1 MPTVKDKPR
10 SNRSINKR
18 IDRLASS
25 ISSIYRDTYKSRPD
39 NKENLERITSGIE
52 DNLDDIFDKING
64 QDVSDISRLYLR
76 AINKSG
82 NSSKAI
88 AKSLEE
94 LFDADGNILDTVNMN
109 LIRKSIQSQDYQIDL
124 ICKYMPKL
132 KDALEVKK
140 DNVLSSDSFTKE
152 FIETMSSKS
161 GKDYNT
167 QFSDRARQIRDK
179 YNFDDLVEEIYW
191 DTSKYG
197 EYFLYHVPYRKG
209 FKTLLDRR
217 QKSGR
222 TNIPAAGDFRISST
236 LESTN
241 GKRKRKDGIIWEAN
255 QDITLS
261 EGFDKSF
268 VELVADDKINGTVN
282 LEFIRSDMID
292 SLYEDYEKIH
302 EIRES
307 HKSIME
313 SYLISLEKSS
323 DSVIPLEEE
332 RLPNFNTDGLSPD
345 GLNGGNVNNS
355 DILDSDKLRKDING
369 SIYYKI
375 PRSQIIPIWIA
386 NTCVGYIYM
395 KVKNDYF
402 ANFTTYDSRR
412 GTMLKNSM
420 ESDLMNDEWDRQ
432 NDMAVNQIAN
442 IISDQIDANF
452 INSNLDLKEEIYS
465 ILRYNDQFDITRGVN
480 NISCTFLPV
489 EDVQHFYFKLDP
501 VTHRGISDLNDAL
514 VPAMIW
520 CMAYLNDSIARM
532 SRGQDKRVYYVQQNV
547 EKNVGKTMLNVISQL
562 KKGNMGMRQLQNMN
576 TMFNVVGKFNDYII
590 PVGPNGESP
599 IRMEVMS
606 GQDINTP
613 TDLMDRM
620 EEQAIFTTDVP
631 PEFLQTLNQVD
642 YASRFTM
649 SNSRFLKK
657 VLKRQSICQKQYS
670 ITFRKFYNYEFNEN
684 DSTIMVRLPAPAY
697 LAIMNNNQLFEN
709 AKQQA
714 QGTLELM
721 DGADEAEEDVKGMY
735 QKLYIKKFI
744 GTYVNIDEAQE
755 MFEEAKML
763 VKAQKNSSM
772 PSADEDDFGED
783 DEY

>member
-1 MPTVKDKPR
+1 MPAVKDKLR
-10 SNRSINKR
+10 SNRSIGKR
-18 IDRLASS
+18 IDRLANS
-25 ISSIYRDTYKSRPD
+25 ISSVYKDTYKSRTD
-39 NKENLERITSGIE
+39 NRDNLERIASGIE
-52 DNLDDIFDKING
+52 DNLDVIFDKING

-76 AINKSG
+76 AINKTGST
-82 NSSKAI
+82 SKQI
-88 AKSLEE
+88 TKSLEE
-94 LFDADGNILDTVNMN
+94 LFDSNGNILDTINMDM
-109 LIRKSIQSQDYQIDL
+109 IRKSIQSTDYQIDL

-152 FIETMSSKS
+152 FIETMSNKTSR
-161 GKDYNT
+161 DYIS
-167 QFSDRARQIRDK
+167 QFSGRARTIRDK
-179 YNFDDLVEEIYW
+179 YNFDELIEEIYW

-197 EYFLYHVPYRKG
+197 EYFLYHVPYRRG
-209 FKTLLDRR
+209 FKTLLDKR
-217 QKSGR
+217 QKNGR
-222 TNIPAAGDFRISST
+222 RSSIPNPGEFRISSN
-236 LESTN
+236 LESTREQRN
-241 GKRKRKDGIIWEAN
+241 RKDGIIWEASH
-255 QDITLS
+255 DIVDN
-261 EGFDKSF
+261 EFY
-268 VELVADDKINGTVN
+268 DDKFRELATNGKITGNVSIEISN
-282 LEFIRSDMID
+282 SDMIEE
-292 SLYEDYEKIH
+292 LYDNYEQISA
-302 EIRES
+302 IRNS

-313 SYLISLEKSS
+313 AYNLSIDKTGPGVL
-323 DSVIPLEEE
+323 PLTEE
-332 RLPNFNTDGLSPD
+332 RIPNFNTDGLSPD
-345 GLNGGNVNNS
+345 GLNGGKDTNS
-355 DILDSDKLRKDING
+355 SLESDKLRKDING

-375 PRSQIIPIWIA
+375 PRSQIIPIWIS

-412 GTMLKNSM
+412 GTILRNNI
-420 ESDLMNDEWDRQ
+420 ESDLVNDEWDRQ
-432 NDMAVNQIAN
+432 NDIAVSQIAS

-452 INSNLDLKEEIYS
+452 INCNLDLKEEIYS
-465 ILRYNDQFDITRGVN
+465 VLRYNDQFDISRGAN

-489 EDVQHFYFKLDP
+489 EDVQHFYFKMDP

-590 PVGPNGESP
+590 PMGPNGETP
-599 IRMEVMS
+599 VRMEVMN

-631 PEFLQTLNQVD
+631 PEFLQTLYQVD

-649 SNSRFLKK
+649 SSSRFLKK

-670 ITFRKFYNYEFNEN
+670 ITFRKFYNYEYNEN
-684 DSTIMVRLPAPAY
+684 DTTISIRLPAPAY

-714 QGTLELM
+714 QSTLELM
-721 DGADEAEEDVKGMY
+721 DGADEADEDVKNMY

-744 GTYVNIDEAQE
+744 GTYINVDEAQE

-763 VKAQKNSSM
+763 VHARKVSDMGDGDDSGI
-772 PSADEDDFGED
+772 DEDEF
-783 DEY
+783 

>member
-10 SNRSINKR
+10 SNRSINRR
-18 IDRLASS
+18 IDRLANS
-25 ISSIYRDTYKSRPD
+25 ISSIYKDTYKSRPD
-39 NKENLERITSGIE
+39 NRDNLERIASGIE
-52 DNLDDIFDKING
+52 DNLDTIFDKING

-76 AINKSG
+76 AINKSS
-82 NSSKAI
+82 NTSKQV

-94 LFDADGNILDTVNMN
+94 LFDSNGNILDTVNMN
-109 LIRKSIQSQDYQIDL
+109 LIRKSIQSTDYQIDL
-124 ICKYMPKL
+124 ICRYMPKL

-152 FIETMSSKS
+152 FIETMSNKT
-161 GKDYNT
+161 GREYMN
-167 QFSDRARQIRDK
+167 QFAGRARAIRDK
-179 YNFDDLVEEIYW
+179 YNFDELIEEIYW

-217 QKSGR
+217 ERSGR
-222 TNIPAAGDFRISST
+222 RNNIPNPGDFRISST
-236 LESTN
+236 LESTKEREKKKN
-241 GKRKRKDGIIWEAN
+241 GIIWEASKISGYEFY
-255 QDITLS
+255 DEKFKEMASKGKITGNVS
-261 EGFDKSF
+261 VKFS
-268 VELVADDKINGTVN
+268 N
-282 LEFIRSDMID
+282 SDMLD
-292 SLYEDYEKIH
+292 ELYDDYEKIST
-302 EIRES
+302 IRKS
-307 HKSIME
+307 HRSIME
-313 SYLISLEKSS
+313 AYNLSLDKTGKGVLPLSEEKM
-323 DSVIPLEEE
+323 
-332 RLPNFNTDGLSPD
+332 PNFNTDGLSPD
-345 GLNGGNVNNS
+345 GLNGGKS
-355 DILDSDKLRKDING
+355 TTDSLESDKLRKDING

-375 PRSQIIPIWIA
+375 PRSQIIPIWIS

-402 ANFTTYDSRR
+402 TNFTTYDSRR

-420 ESDLMNDEWDRQ
+420 ESDLMDDEWDRQ
-432 NDMAVNQIAN
+432 NDIAVNQIASL
-442 IISDQIDANF
+442 ISDQIDANF

-465 ILRYNDQFDITRGVN
+465 VLRYNDQFDISRGAN

-489 EDVQHFYFKLDP
+489 EDVQHFYFKMDP

-590 PVGPNGESP
+590 PIGPNGESP
-599 IRMEVMS
+599 VRMEVMN
-606 GQDINTP
+606 GQDITTP

-657 VLKRQSICQKQYS
+657 VLKRQSICQRQYS
-670 ITFRKFYNYEFNEN
+670 VTFRKFYNFEYAEN
-684 DSTIMVRLPAPAY
+684 DTTISIRLPAPAY

-714 QGTLELM
+714 QSTVELM
-721 DGADEAEEDVKGMY
+721 DGADEAEEDVKNMY

-744 GTYVNIDEAQE
+744 GTYINIDEAQE

-763 VKAQKNSSM
+763 VQARKTSDM
-772 PSADEDDFGED
+772 GDGEGVDGDEF
-783 DEY
+783 

>member
-1 MPTVKDKPR
+1 MPTVKDKSR
-10 SNRSINKR
+10 SNRSINRR
-18 IDRLASS
+18 IDRLANS
-25 ISSIYRDTYKSRPD
+25 ISSIYKDTYKSRPD
-39 NKENLERITSGIE
+39 NKNNLERITSGIE
-52 DNLDDIFDKING
+52 DNLDVILDKING

-76 AINKSG
+76 AINKS
-82 NSSKAI
+82 NSTSKQV

-94 LFDADGNILDTVNMN
+94 LFDSDGNILDAVNMN
-109 LIRKSIQSQDYQIDL
+109 LIRKSIQSMDYQIDL

-152 FIETMSSKS
+152 FIETMSNKINTRS
-161 GKDYNT
+161 DYVS
-167 QFSDRARQIRDK
+167 QFSDRARAIRDK
-179 YNFDDLVEEIYW
+179 YNFDELIEEIYW

-217 QKSGR
+217 EKNGR
-222 TNIPAAGDFRISST
+222 RNNIPNPGEFRISSN
-236 LESTN
+236 LESARE
-241 GKRKRKDGIIWEAN
+241 KKKKGIIWEAAS
-255 QDITLS
+255 DIAKS
-261 EGFDKSF
+261 EFY
-268 VELVADDKINGTVN
+268 DDKFKELATQGKFTGEVSIK
-282 LEFIRSDMID
+282 FSDSDMIEE
-292 SLYEDYEKIH
+292 LYEDYEKITN
-302 EIRES
+302 IRNS
-307 HKSIME
+307 HQSIME
-313 SYLISLEKSS
+313 AYTLSLDKTG
-323 DSVIPLEEE
+323 DGVLPLSEE
-332 RLPNFNTDGLSPD
+332 RIPNFNTDGLSPD
-345 GLNGGNVNNS
+345 GLNGGKSKNDS
-355 DILDSDKLRKDING
+355 MESDKLRKDISG

-375 PRSQIIPIWIA
+375 PRSQIIPIWIS

-402 ANFTTYDSRR
+402 TNFTTYDSRR

-432 NDMAVNQIAN
+432 NDIAVNQIASL
-442 IISDQIDANF
+442 ISDQIDANF
-452 INSNLDLKEEIYS
+452 INCNLDLKEEIYS
-465 ILRYNDQFDITRGVN
+465 VLRYNDQFDISRGAN

-489 EDVQHFYFKLDP
+489 EDVQHFYFKMDP

-590 PVGPNGESP
+590 PIGPNGESP
-599 IRMEVMS
+599 VRMEVMN

-657 VLKRQSICQKQYS
+657 VSKRQSICQKQYS
-670 ITFRKFYNYEFNEN
+670 ITFRKFYNYEYNEN
-684 DSTIMVRLPAPAY
+684 DTTISIRLPAPAY
-697 LAIMNNNQLFEN
+697 LAIMNNNQLFDN

-714 QGTLELM
+714 QSVVELM
-721 DGADEAEEDVKGMY
+721 DGADEADENVKNMF
-735 QKLYIKKFI
+735 QKLYIKKYI
-744 GTYVNIDEAQE
+744 GTYINIDEAQE
-755 MFEEAKML
+755 MFDEAKML
-763 VKAQKNSSM
+763 VHSSKTSDM
-772 PSADEDDFGED
+772 DDGDNVDD
-783 DEY
+783 DEF

>member
-10 SNRSINKR
+10 SNRSINRR
-18 IDRLASS
+18 IDRLANS

-39 NKENLERITSGIE
+39 NKNNLDRIAGAIE
-52 DNLDDIFDKING
+52 DNLDTIFDKING

-76 AINKSG
+76 AINKSD
-82 NSSKAI
+82 SSTKQV

-94 LFDADGNILDTVNMN
+94 LFDSNGNILDTVNMN
-109 LIRKSIQSQDYQIDL
+109 LIRKSIQSTDYQIDL

-152 FIETMSSKS
+152 FIETMSNKT
-161 GKDYNT
+161 GKDYMS
-167 QFSDRARQIRDK
+167 QFSDRARMIRDK
-179 YNFDDLVEEIYW
+179 YGFDELIEEIYW

-222 TNIPAAGDFRISST
+222 RNNIPNPGEFRISST
-236 LESTN
+236 LESSKER
-241 GKRKRKDGIIWEAN
+241 KRKKDGIIWEATH
-255 QDITLS
+255 DITNG
-261 EGFDKSF
+261 EFYDDKF
-268 VELVADDKINGTVN
+268 KELVNKGKITGNVTVD
-282 LEFIRSDMID
+282 FSDTDMLD
-292 SLYEDYEKIH
+292 ELYDDYEKIST
-302 EIRES
+302 IRKS
-307 HKSIME
+307 HRSIME
-313 SYLISLEKSS
+313 AYNLSLDKSGEG
-323 DSVIPLEEE
+323 VLPLSEE

-345 GLNGGNVNNS
+345 GLSGGKSVDNS
-355 DILDSDKLRKDING
+355 LESDKLRKDING

-402 ANFTTYDSRR
+402 TNFTTYDSRR

-432 NDMAVNQIAN
+432 NDIAVNQIAS
-442 IISDQIDANF
+442 IISDQIDVNF
-452 INSNLDLKEEIYS
+452 INCNLDLKEEIYS
-465 ILRYNDQFDITRGVN
+465 ILRYNDQFDITRGAN

-501 VTHRGISDLNDAL
+501 ITHRGISDLNDAL

-599 IRMEVMS
+599 VRMEVMS
-606 GQDINTP
+606 GQDITTP

-649 SNSRFLKK
+649 SNSRFLNKIM
-657 VLKRQSICQKQYS
+657 KRQSICQRQYS

-684 DSTIMVRLPAPAY
+684 DTTISVRLPAPAY
-697 LAIMNNNQLFEN
+697 LAIMNNNQIFEN

-714 QGTLELM
+714 QSTLELM
-721 DGADEAEEDVKGMY
+721 DGADEADENVKSMY
-735 QKLYIKKFI
+735 QKLYIKKYI
-744 GTYVNIDEAQE
+744 GTYINIDEAQE
-755 MFEEAKML
+755 MFKEAQML
-763 VKAQKNSSM
+763 VHANKSSDM
-772 PSADEDDFGED
+772 SDGSDMNADENDF
-783 DEY
+783 